1 MGWTYTPPRPN
12 AISPSGSVMI
22 IESNLISCIIM
33 SISMETLAAVALK
46 HADCFHD
53 YDVARPP
60 PPLPSLPLSCG
71 HCKAA
76 VPTTPLR
83 N

>member
-1 MGWTYTPPRPN
+1 
-12 AISPSGSVMI
+12 
-22 IESNLISCIIM
+22 M